1 MQCELEVR
9 QVLKKEAGSS
19 CLRDLDQT
27 GVARDGDWGDVDV
40 SDAKAGTCR
49 PLTRLN
55 VGLNGNESWRVAWQ
69 DRFMCGH
76 DGGLTPLICTRQG
89 WHWREEKAAVDGII
103 GEAVVSNEVGTKD
116 DGRVELFDD
125 DEVENYLSA
134 EELDSNVVLS
144 KGFEWATVDPDQSDV
159 NW

>member
-1 MQCELEVR
+1 
-9 QVLKKEAGSS
+9 
-19 CLRDLDQT
+19 
-27 GVARDGDWGDVDV
+27 
-40 SDAKAGTCR
+40 
-49 PLTRLN
+49 
-55 VGLNGNESWRVAWQ
+55 
-69 DRFMCGH
+69 MCGH

-89 WHWREEKAAVDGII
+89 RPWREEKAAVDGII

-125 DEVENYLSA
+125 NEVENYLSA

>member
-1 MQCELEVR
+1 M
-9 QVLKKEAGSS
+9 
-19 CLRDLDQT
+19 
-27 GVARDGDWGDVDV
+27 
-40 SDAKAGTCR
+40 
-49 PLTRLN
+49 
-55 VGLNGNESWRVAWQ
+55 
-69 DRFMCGH
+69 
-76 DGGLTPLICTRQG
+76 
-89 WHWREEKAAVDGII
+89 
-103 GEAVVSNEVGTKD
+103 VSNEVGTKD